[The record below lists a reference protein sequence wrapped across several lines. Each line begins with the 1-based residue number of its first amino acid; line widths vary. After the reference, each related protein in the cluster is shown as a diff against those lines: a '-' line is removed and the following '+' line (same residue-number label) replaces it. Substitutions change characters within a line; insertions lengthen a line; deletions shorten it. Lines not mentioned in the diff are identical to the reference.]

1 MKNFIKRHWLD
12 FVVLLYILSPIDVI
26 PDSIPLL
33 GTTDDAFLVLLDII
47 RTYYLEKRLYDDDKT
62 FSKKIGN

>member
-12 FVVLLYILSPIDVI
+12 IIVLLYILSPIDLI
-26 PDSIPLL
+26 PDSIPFL
-33 GTTDDAFLVLLDII
+33 GTTDDAFLVLLDMI
-47 RTYYLEKRLYDDDKT
+47 RTYYLEKRLYDDKS